1 MQLQRSLFNYKRI
14 YSSECNNV
22 NMQLTLGVEAM
33 ITKNALQV
41 LCVFKL
47 DQNQAINKKLLL
59 GK

>member
-1 MQLQRSLFNYKRI
+1 
-14 YSSECNNV
+14 
-22 NMQLTLGVEAM
+22 MQLTLGVEAK

-41 LCVFKL
+41 LYVFKLEIWNKL